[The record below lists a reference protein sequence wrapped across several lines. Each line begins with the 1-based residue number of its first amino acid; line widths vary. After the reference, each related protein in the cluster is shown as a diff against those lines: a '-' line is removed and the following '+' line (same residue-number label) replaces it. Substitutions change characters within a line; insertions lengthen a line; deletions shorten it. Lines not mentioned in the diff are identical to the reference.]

1 MEPIIIDSSNKITN
15 QAITRYIKYVLKI
28 DRSTTSVSKN
38 IREIIVKYYDSVL
51 KALVFISKEKK
62 IETKNILNFYNMS
75 NYVVSKPYFP
85 FLSNYYIIQE
95 ILYIKYKDYNINK
108 NDCNILINKM
118 ENYIKNIIIDGY
130 KITLKD
136 FKKKIR
142 NKDINIIKDY
152 LYNSNEKTYYTR
164 LLDFSNK
171 AY

>member
-1 MEPIIIDSSNKITN
+1 
-15 QAITRYIKYVLKI
+15 
-28 DRSTTSVSKN
+28 
-38 IREIIVKYYDSVL
+38 
-51 KALVFISKEKK
+51 
-62 IETKNILNFYNMS
+62 
-75 NYVVSKPYFP
+75 
-85 FLSNYYIIQE
+85 
-95 ILYIKYKDYNINK
+95 
-108 NDCNILINKM
+108 M